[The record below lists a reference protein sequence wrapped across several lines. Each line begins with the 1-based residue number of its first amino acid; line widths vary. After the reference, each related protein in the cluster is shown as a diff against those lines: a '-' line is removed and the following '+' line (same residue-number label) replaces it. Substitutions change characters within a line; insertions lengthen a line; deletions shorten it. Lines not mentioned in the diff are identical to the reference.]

1 MESGVGLWV
10 VLGAVCVVTTTALVG
25 VWLLTPP
32 VLAFCR
38 RFSIFDF
45 PSARKRH
52 LVPTPRLGGLAI
64 VGGIAIAF
72 AVAAW
77 GWPELFAE
85 INPQW
90 PGIVWATALILALG
104 LYDDL
109 VGAPAYLKLTTQAL
123 AALLLCLWDFRFS
136 TVYVPFVGALDL
148 GLWSIPLTVGWV
160 VVITNAINLIDG
172 VDGLA
177 AGVAAIGAGFLT
189 MVGLFWHVP
198 YVAVLGAALFGATAG
213 FLRFN
218 YPPAQL
224 FMGDSGSLSL
234 GFLFAVASVSVP
246 IKTLTVVTMA
256 VPLLAVAFPLAE
268 VVNSFVRRV
277 AAGRSP
283 LRADRRHLHHLLL
296 RRGWPVKR
304 VLWTFYAV
312 SFGFGL
318 FVPALRVIDRYYV
331 MPIFLVFCAIVVGY
345 LTRHTSTRNVTYQS
359 ESTVEH
365 ARV

>member
-1 MESGVGLWV
+1 MESGVGMWV
-10 VLGAVCVVTTTALVG
+10 VLAAVFVVAITALAG

-32 VLAFCR
+32 VLTICR

-64 VGGIAIAF
+64 IGGIALAF
-72 AVAAW
+72 GAAML
-77 GWPELFAE
+77 GWPEMLAD

-90 PGIVWATALILALG
+90 PGIVWATVLILALG

-109 VGAPAYLKLTTQAL
+109 VGAPPHVKLATQVL
-123 AALLLCLWDFRFS
+123 AALLLCLWDFRFN
-136 TVYVPFVGALDL
+136 TIYVPFVGALNL
-148 GLWSIPLTVGWV
+148 GFWSVPLTVAWV

-172 VDGLA
+172 MDGLA

-189 MVGLFWHVP
+189 MVGIFWHVP
-198 YVAVLGAALFGATAG
+198 YVAVLGAALLGATAG

-224 FMGDSGSLSL
+224 FMGDSGSLTL

-256 VPLLAVAFPLAE
+256 VPLLAVAIPLVE
-268 VVNSFVRRV
+268 VFNSFTRRL

-283 LRADRRHLHHLLL
+283 LRADRLHWHHLLL
-296 RRGWPVKR
+296 RRGWSVKR

-312 SFGFGL
+312 AFGFGL
-318 FVPALRVIDRYYV
+318 FVPALRVLDRYYV
-331 MPIFLVFCAIVVGY
+331 MPVFVVFCAVVFGY